1 MMLFG
6 IKSMLILEKEFASKH
21 VAIKKSN
28 TKIKSY
34 RDETTDFHNKEIE
47 KEMISHITEGIE
59 VFLVTL
65 MKNRLKVNIA
75 MCFWGQFW
83 FFFLFFFFFLGSNC
97 KNVYFE
103 GTIFENAFFWGSNF
117 ENLFSINIEV
127 GYFLDVCWLK
137 TKLFTAS
144 NL

>member
-1 MMLFG
+1 MYF
-6 IKSMLILEKEFASKH
+6 LIEGEELLEKYDAIWNKVNADIRKRICKH

-34 RDETTDFHNKEIE
+34 RDETTDFHNKETE

-75 MCFWGQFW
+75 MCF
-83 FFFLFFFFFLGSNC
+83 
-97 KNVYFE
+97 
-103 GTIFENAFFWGSNF
+103 
-117 ENLFSINIEV
+117 
-127 GYFLDVCWLK
+127 
-137 TKLFTAS
+137 
-144 NL
+144 

>member
-21 VAIKKSN
+21 VAIEKSN

-65 MKNRLKVNIA
+65 MKNRLKVTIA
-75 MCFWGQFW
+75 MCF
-83 FFFLFFFFFLGSNC
+83 
-97 KNVYFE
+97 
-103 GTIFENAFFWGSNF
+103 
-117 ENLFSINIEV
+117 
-127 GYFLDVCWLK
+127 
-137 TKLFTAS
+137 
-144 NL
+144 